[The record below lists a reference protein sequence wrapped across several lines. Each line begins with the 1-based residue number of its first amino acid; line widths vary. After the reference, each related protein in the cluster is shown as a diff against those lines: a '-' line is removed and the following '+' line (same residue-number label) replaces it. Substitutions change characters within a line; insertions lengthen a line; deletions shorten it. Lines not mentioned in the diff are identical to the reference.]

1 MFRPES
7 VCQLQMDGIT
17 IERRAQ
23 TRALVGERE
32 IELNH
37 VVMQLTSPATLEIG
51 SASGKQLRRFVPGD
65 IHVIPQGSKVS
76 LYASGAS
83 HAIVMSFDNQ
93 VLERTGLEGN
103 GEEEDRGGSG
113 SSLVLHLGIRD
124 LQLQCLLSAVEEELR
139 SGCHTGPGYLR
150 HLGGALT
157 SYLIRRYST
166 AAEAG
171 PPLSEGLPA
180 NRLRAVLDHIHT
192 HLEDS
197 LTVVELAGMVKMS
210 PQHFAN
216 LFRRSTG
223 LAPHRYVLGRRIER
237 AEHLLSTTK
246 LSLAEI
252 TLESGFASQSHFTD
266 VFRKVL
272 RTTPRRYRSRC
283 VGASPPAHEWQ
294 QEMEERV
301 SAGMFPSE
309 TTLKKSPGS
318 LGKSAAGPK
327 QLSIYFD
334 GGGLKCG

>member
-7 VCQLQMDGIT
+7 VCHLQMDGMT

-23 TRALVGERE
+23 TTALVGVRE

-76 LYASGAS
+76 LYATGAS
-83 HAIVMSFDNQ
+83 HAIVVSFDNR
-93 VLERTGLEGN
+93 VLERS
-103 GEEEDRGGSG
+103 GEEEDRGNGP
-113 SSLVLHLGIRD
+113 SLMLHLGIRD

-139 SGCHTGPGYLR
+139 SGCNTGSGYLR
-150 HLGGALT
+150 QLGGALT

-171 PPLSEGLPA
+171 PPLSEGLPGI
-180 NRLRAVLDHIHT
+180 RLRTVLDHIHT

-197 LTVVELAGMVKMS
+197 LTVVELAGMVSMS

-237 AEHLLSTTK
+237 AQHLLSTTN

-266 VFRKVL
+266 VFRKML
-272 RTTPRRYRSRC
+272 GTTPRRYRSRF
-283 VGASPPAHEWQ
+283 VGATPLARDGQE
-294 QEMEERV
+294 EMEGRGAIGIF
-301 SAGMFPSE
+301 SSE
-309 TTLKKSPGS
+309 MTLKKPSGS
-318 LGKSAAGPK
+318 LSNSLAGAE

-334 GGGLKCG
+334 GGALKCG

>member
-1 MFRPES
+1 VFRPES
-7 VCQLQMDGIT
+7 VCHLQVDGIT

-23 TRALVGERE
+23 AMALVGAPD

-76 LYASGAS
+76 LSATGAS
-83 HAIVMSFDNQ
+83 HAIVVTFDNK
-93 VLERTGLEGN
+93 VLERS
-103 GEEEDRGGSG
+103 GEEEYRAGSG

-124 LQLQCLLSAVEEELR
+124 LQMQCLLSAIEEELR
-139 SGCHTGPGYLR
+139 SGCHTGSGYLR
-150 HLGGALT
+150 QLGGALT
-157 SYLIRRYST
+157 SYLIRRYSA
-166 AAEAG
+166 AAEAS

-192 HLEDS
+192 HLENS
-197 LTVVELAGMVKMS
+197 LTVIELAGMVSMS

-237 AEHLLSTTK
+237 AQHLLSTTN

-266 VFRKVL
+266 VFHKIL
-272 RTTPRRYRSRC
+272 GTTPRRYRSRS
-283 VGASPPAHEWQ
+283 VDASPVACG
-294 QEMEERV
+294 QEGMDGRGAIGIF
-301 SAGMFPSE
+301 SAE
-309 TTLKKSPGS
+309 TTLKKPSGS
-318 LGKSAAGPK
+318 LSSSPAGPQ
-327 QLSIYFD
+327 QLSIDFD
-334 GGGLKCG
+334 DGHLKCG

>member
-7 VCQLQMDGIT
+7 ICHLQMDGIT

-23 TRALVGERE
+23 TSALVSECE
-32 IELNH
+32 IEVNH

-51 SASGKQLRRFVPGD
+51 GKGGTQLRRFVPGD

-83 HAIVMSFDNQ
+83 HAIVMSFDNR
-93 VLERTGLEGN
+93 VLERS
-103 GEEEDRGGSG
+103 GEEENRVGTGP
-113 SSLVLHLGIRD
+113 SLVLHLGIRD

-139 SGCHTGPGYLR
+139 SGCQTGSGYLR
-150 HLGGALT
+150 QLGAALT

-166 AAEAG
+166 VAEAR

-180 NRLRAVLDHIHT
+180 HRLRAVLDHIHT

-197 LTVVELAGMVKMS
+197 LTVVELAGMVRMS

-237 AEHLLSTTK
+237 AEHLLSTTD
-246 LSLAEI
+246 LSLAEV

-266 VFRKVL
+266 VFRKML
-272 RTTPRRYRSRC
+272 GTTPRRYRSRF
-283 VGASPPAHEWQ
+283 VGTAPLAHEGLQ
-294 QEMEERV
+294 GMEDPFAV
-301 SAGMFPSE
+301 GIFPSGAN
-309 TTLKKSPGS
+309 LKKPPGA
-318 LGKSAAGPK
+318 LGKSAAGPE
-327 QLSIYFD
+327 QLSIYF
-334 GGGLKCG
+334 GGSGVKSG

>member
-7 VCQLQMDGIT
+7 VCHLQMDGIT
-17 IERRAQ
+17 IESRAQ
-23 TRALVGERE
+23 TTALVGVRE
-32 IELNH
+32 IELNY

-76 LYASGAS
+76 LYATGAS
-83 HAIVMSFDNQ
+83 HAIVVSFDNR
-93 VLERTGLEGN
+93 VLERSE
-103 GEEEDRGGSG
+103 EEEDRVRSG
-113 SSLVLHLGIRD
+113 SSLILHLGIRD

-139 SGCHTGPGYLR
+139 SGCNTGSGYLR
-150 HLGGALT
+150 QLGGALT
-157 SYLIRRYST
+157 SYLIHRYST

-180 NRLRAVLDHIHT
+180 IRLRTVLDHIHT

-197 LTVVELAGMVKMS
+197 LTVVELAGMVSMS

-237 AEHLLSTTK
+237 AQHLLNTTN

-266 VFRKVL
+266 VFRKML
-272 RTTPRRYRSRC
+272 GTTPRRYRSRF
-283 VGASPPAHEWQ
+283 VGASPLARDGQ
-294 QEMEERV
+294 
-301 SAGMFPSE
+301 AGMEGRGAIGIFSSE
-309 TTLKKSPGS
+309 TTLKKPSGS
-318 LGKSAAGPK
+318 LSNSLAGPE